1 MGDGRQAV
9 MDFFIHYRPSDGEIL
24 GWGTSADPVPIEG
37 MAIAFFYPFDPD
49 PLTQKFDAA
58 TDRIVEKSA
67 EEKRLARLPTLHEV
81 QRAVFAELCRTDQF
95 MVADCP
101 ITDDEYQAWRG
112 YRFALRGLTA
122 KRADPADLIN
132 GWPAPPDGVDPINDL
147 RERLKP

>member
-1 MGDGRQAV
+1 M
-9 MDFFIHYRPSDGEIL
+9 MDFFIHYRPDDGEIL

-37 MAIAFFYPFDPD
+37 MAIAFVDPFDPD
-49 PLTQKFDAA
+49 PLTQKYDAEA
-58 TDRIVEKSA
+58 GAIVDKNA
-67 EEKRLARLPTLHEV
+67 EEIRRARLPTRRDVEV
-81 QRAVFAELCRTDQF
+81 TIFAELRRTDEF

-101 ITDDEYQAWRG
+101 ITDDEYQAWRA

-132 GWPAPPDGVDPINDL
+132 GWPVPPDGADPIGNL